1 MKTKFS
7 FGVLALFFFA
17 TFLSCSSDS
26 DGNSTANASI
36 SANIDGQSWS
46 SIQNGV
52 TATVTSLE
60 DEGITKNVLQVIA
73 IKADQSTIT
82 LQLPID
88 SLVEGTYTFDSES
101 SGMLSYSNLTAFS
114 FYSSGAAPQGT
125 FSITISN
132 VNLTQNTISG
142 TFSGTVYDMMDSGD
156 SKQITNGVFQNVKF
170 GTTGVYSNGYMSLS
184 KNNGGV
190 FTMSD
195 ANSENSKILIIES
208 SIDNS
213 VNVNGYSLSI
223 DNDFGIYA
231 VTFPKNVTPGTYAIT
246 TNGDFK
252 AAYANPNDEGDY
264 TVSNGSITIV
274 SHVGNTVKATF
285 TFTATLGAA
294 TVNVSQGELEV
305 THLD

>member
-7 FGVLALFFFA
+7 FGVLALFFF
-17 TFLSCSSDS
+17 TSLLSCSSDS
-26 DGNSTANASI
+26 DGNSTASSSI
-36 SANIDGQSWS
+36 SAKIDGQTWN
-46 SIQNGV
+46 SIQGGV
-52 TATVTSLE
+52 TASVTSLD

-73 IKADQSTIT
+73 IKADQSTLT

-88 SLVEGTYTFDSES
+88 NLIEGTYTFDSES
-101 SGMLSYSNLTAFS
+101 SGMLSYSNLTALS
-114 FYSSGAAPQGT
+114 FYSSGAAPEGT

-142 TFSGTVYDMMDSGD
+142 TFSGTVYDFTESGD

-195 ANSENSKILIIES
+195 ATPGSSKILIIES

-223 DNDFGIYA
+223 DNNFGIYR
-231 VTFPKNVTPGTYAIT
+231 VTFPKDVTPGTYDFTA
-246 TNGDFK
+246 NGDFK
-252 AAYANPNDEGDY
+252 AAYSNSNEEQDY
-264 TVSNGSITIV
+264 AVSSGSITIV

-285 TFTATLGAA
+285 SFTATLGAS
-294 TVNVSQGELEV
+294 TVNISQGELEV